1 MDIKRIL
8 ASAPRKHDRGKPA
21 QLTTP
26 WGEAIDPARVRA
38 EHPHPQFAREGIR
51 SLNGWWQY
59 AIVPTLN
66 AGESWARMRPPARYD
81 GRILVPFSP
90 EAPLSGVGRTV
101 LPTELLWYRRAFA
114 TPKLDEGERC
124 LLHFEAVDHAC
135 ACYVNGERVGL
146 HEGGYLP
153 FAFDVTDLLRE
164 RPDHVPAHGLIEEN
178 DLALCVWDPSDE
190 GTQLR
195 GKQRLAPGGIWYAA
209 QSGVWQPVWLEVVP
223 ACRVESLALRPDPA
237 ASMLRLEVRVCGAG
251 RLLHVDV
258 TAPDGALVAR
268 ETVRAD
274 DDGVALEVQVPIPD
288 LRLWSPDDPCLYGVA
303 LRYGHDVVHSYAAFR
318 TVEVARD
325 EHGVFRFL
333 LNGEPLFLR
342 GVLDQGYWPDGLMTA
357 PSDEALAFDV
367 QAMRDAGF
375 NLLRKHLKVEADRW
389 YYHCDRLGMLVWQDM
404 VSGGGPLDAWA
415 SSYKPTLLRR
425 SWGAYADDTPRHRE
439 RLSAGDERY
448 REQWRAGCRETV
460 AYLADH
466 PSVVTWVLF
475 NEGWGQ
481 FDAAVAAAEVRAADP
496 TRPVDAV
503 SGWYDQRC
511 GDFLSVHNY
520 FRDLE
525 VYPDDPARLV
535 GEAASRG
542 GRAFVVSEFGG
553 LALGVQDHMA
563 YQELYG
569 YDTYEDAAS
578 WGAAVA
584 ASLAAADALEPAG
597 LAGWVY
603 TQLSDV
609 EEEVNGILT
618 YDRRVNKLTL
628 ATEAVRRACAPQGEA
643 SSEGESASVLAGPRE
658 TGERAPR
665 PDAAA
670 TPDPAR
676 DGGAPGRDE
685 PDTGAAESD
694 GPEAQR
700 PAAAPLRRV
709 AACAS
714 AGMATLAARAAEGV
728 REARET
734 IESLRA
740 PEVRV
745 PRGKEQR
752 P

>member
-448 REQWRAGCRETV
+448 R
-460 AYLADH
+460 
-466 PSVVTWVLF
+466 
-475 NEGWGQ
+475 
-481 FDAAVAAAEVRAADP
+481 AVARGL
-496 TRPVDAV
+496 
-503 SGWYDQRC
+503 SGD
-511 GDFLSVHNY
+511 
-520 FRDLE
+520 
-525 VYPDDPARLV
+525 
-535 GEAASRG
+535 
-542 GRAFVVSEFGG
+542 GG
-553 LALGVQDHMA
+553 LPGRSSVGGDVGAVQRGLG
-563 YQELYG
+563 
-569 YDTYEDAAS
+569 
-578 WGAAVA
+578 
-584 ASLAAADALEPAG
+584 
-597 LAGWVY
+597 
-603 TQLSDV
+603 
-609 EEEVNGILT
+609 
-618 YDRRVNKLTL
+618 
-628 ATEAVRRACAPQGEA
+628 AVRRRRGRSRGARG
-643 SSEGESASVLAGPRE
+643 
-658 TGERAPR
+658 R
-665 PDAAA
+665 PDAARGRRERLVRSA
-670 TPDPAR
+670 LRRLPERAQLLPR
-676 DGGAPGRDE
+676 PGGVSGRPGAPG
-685 PDTGAAESD
+685 GGGGFA
-694 GPEAQR
+694 
-700 PAAAPLRRV
+700 RR
-709 AACAS
+709 
-714 AGMATLAARAAEGV
+714 ARLCDIGV
-728 REARET
+728 RGPCPWSAR
-734 IESLRA
+734 SHGLPGALRL
-740 PEVRV
+740 
-745 PRGKEQR
+745 
-752 P
+752 